1 MKYEKLI
8 MGKKDVAM
16 IKRYQHVNYYI
27 EDYSHKDA
35 LEMLDENMAKAIVL
49 DEDEMSDDIIRLNS
63 IVTVTS
69 KTGWSETFQL
79 VLHFDDGDRANRFS
93 VQCALGASVLGRS
106 NGDIVRY
113 FTPIGIIPL
122 KITKVVQT
130 ENYCANKIGKDN
142 INRVQAQIN

>member
-1 MKYEKLI
+1 MKYGNLI
-8 MGKKDVAM
+8 LEKKDLFK
-16 IKRYQHVNYYI
+16 IKRYRHVNYYI

-35 LEMLDENMAKAIVL
+35 LEMLDENMAKAIVM

-63 IVTVTS
+63 IVTVAS
-69 KTGWSETFQL
+69 KTGWNETFQL
-79 VLHFDDGDRANRFS
+79 VLRLDDGDGANRFS

-130 ENYCANKIGKDN
+130 ENYCANKIVKDN
-142 INRVQAQIN
+142 INRVQVHIN